1 MTIDKFKEILSG
13 IKQMIFVLP
22 NGSYVPPHSH
32 ITEIG
37 YSIKNFIDCGGTLR
51 KQSNAVFQ
59 LWSADDYDHRLDP
72 KKVVEII
79 EVAEQDF
86 ELGGLE
92 IEIEHQSET
101 IGRYGIS
108 YDVGRFIL
116 TPTKTDCLAKKKC
129 GITDK
134 TDPISHSSQN
144 ACNPSLECC

>member
-1 MTIDKFKEILSG
+1 MS
-13 IKQMIFVLP
+13 
-22 NGSYVPPHSH
+22 
-32 ITEIG
+32 
-37 YSIKNFIDCGGTLR
+37 

-59 LWSADDYDHRLDP
+59 LWSADDYNHRLDS

-79 EVAEQDF
+79 EVAEKDF

-101 IGRYGIS
+101 IGKYGIS

-116 TPTKTDCLAKKKC
+116 TPTKTDCLAKKQC
-129 GITDK
+129 GITYK